1 MGDAPLASVVMTTYN
16 VAPYIGAAIESALAQ
31 TFRDFELI
39 VLDDGSTDGTPR
51 IAERFSDR
59 RVRLA
64 RSRHLGRA
72 AQLRRAV
79 EQARGRYLALLD
91 GDDLWKPNK
100 LEVHVHFLDS
110 QPRAD
115 LTFSWSRIIDDD
127 GRDTGLTTWLCN
139 GPISFSELLAHNMIG
154 NDSAFVLRREAL
166 VAAGGFDA
174 SFAACCDL
182 DAWLRVGALRPGN
195 VWAIPEFL
203 TFYRRRATQLT
214 NDLPLVDRSFEQ
226 LLQKARWFA
235 PRALA
240 LVEGQARSN
249 MQRFC
254 AHGWY
259 QEGLYGRSLSMMARS
274 FRRSPALFC
283 ADRRNWEMTGAALS
297 GLLLPAKLHRRVTS
311 AVLRTKNA

>member
-39 VLDDGSTDGTPR
+39 ILDDGSIDGTAR
-51 IAERFSDR
+51 MAERFSDPR
-59 RVRLA
+59 IRVA

-72 AQLRRAV
+72 AQLRSAL

-91 GDDLWKPNK
+91 GDDLWAPNK
-100 LEVHVHFLDS
+100 LEMHIQYLDR

-115 LTFSWSRIIDDD
+115 LTFSWSRIVDDN

-139 GPISFSELLAHNMIG
+139 GPVSFSELLAHNMIG

-166 VAAGGFDA
+166 VAAGGFDS

-214 NDLPLVDRSFEQ
+214 NDLALIERSFEQ
-226 LLQKARWFA
+226 LLHKARWFA

-240 LVEGQARSN
+240 LVEGRARSN

-254 AHGWY
+254 AQGWY
-259 QEGLYGRSLSMMARS
+259 REGLYGRSLGIMARS
-274 FRRSPALFC
+274 FRCSPTLFS
-283 ADRRNWEMTGAALS
+283 ADRRNWEMAGAALS
-297 GLLLPAKLHRRVTS
+297 GLLLPAKLHRRVTG
-311 AVLRTKNA
+311 AVLRAESA